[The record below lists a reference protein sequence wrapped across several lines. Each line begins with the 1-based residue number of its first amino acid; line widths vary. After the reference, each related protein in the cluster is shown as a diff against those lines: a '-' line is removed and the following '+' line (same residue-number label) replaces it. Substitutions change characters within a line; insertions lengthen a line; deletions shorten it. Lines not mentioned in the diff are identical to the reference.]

1 MNEIIYNIVL
11 IIYQII
17 MIVMIYLWDLP
28 GDYWFWY
35 FAVCFIGACLVK
47 FRDTK
52 GVTHENI

>member
-1 MNEIIYNIVL
+1 MNKIIYNIVL

-17 MIVMIYLWDLP
+17 MIVMIYIWDLP

-52 GVTHENI
+52 GVINE